1 MQENEKAAHQLNDVR
16 QWAKTKIDGGQ
27 EPPWSWYQ
35 YMKLIET
42 IDTILESTA
51 FATKENLQQSDKHQD
66 VRLQLVDSMYLQGN
80 AQPHQADVTIQM
92 PM

>member
-1 MQENEKAAHQLNDVR
+1 MQENEKAAHQLKDVR
-16 QWAKTKIDGGQ
+16 QWAKAKIDGGQ

-42 IDTILESTA
+42 IDAIVGSSACVTTES
-51 FATKENLQQSDKHQD
+51 LPQSGQHQGAHL
-66 VRLQLVDSMYLQGN
+66 RLVDSTYPQES
-80 AQPHQADVTIQM
+80 AQPHSAGLPVLL